1 MKLFEMFSP
10 SSRQKL
16 MEGIDHPEDLI
27 IQQGSKGADRVIQDL
42 AKLENDP
49 STITIKWDGL
59 PALVWGRDKE
69 GNFQL
74 VDKHQFE
81 KIAKGKAEFSTIRDY
96 DEARGANRSSL
107 WAKEE
112 ILRPVLEAATPQVRD
127 QYWFGDFMYAGTPPV
142 NDGKFVFKP
151 NTVEYRVSQDGKLGD
166 KISESQ
172 AGMAVHTF
180 IPGLGSDD
188 QPLVG
193 LKGLDENA
201 GVVFFVGEI
210 KDKPVVKVDENV
222 LAKAQSIVNEHR
234 EAVDKFLANLTEMK
248 AKSVITAMSPFITRM
263 LEEDDISGN
272 IVPRFLEFLPE
283 RLTPAAAEKMLGKN
297 KDGWLYQADGGG
309 PGLLGVWSMWAAVTE
324 LKTSVKQL
332 LDSQMQGSEVQ
343 ALTDGVD
350 AHEGYV
356 FGAGKDKLK
365 LIDRLGFTKAN
376 FARYRISDEE
386 KKAKAD
392 MPMASFCFGRM
403 NPPTLGHGLVME
415 KTVEVGGKDAYIFL
429 SNSQGKDDPLD
440 PSTKSQFIKKM
451 YPKLASHIVDDYVQ
465 GPIYAAN
472 WLYDRGFRNITFVG
486 GSDRLGKAPGSIEK
500 LLNGWNSGPVRT
512 TDAARGDSGREYVN
526 LNFVSSGERDPDA
539 PGVTGYS
546 GTKARQA
553 AADGDEAKFWEYT
566 GASPNLKVG
575 AVNLYQATR
584 AGMGIKDEPAEEGM
598 ESMLDEGVSTKSSIK
613 SILATADSI
622 TKVYSDLKTMA
633 EKWVYNNGS
642 LKGFHRN
649 AAGVGK
655 RWYDT
660 FFWNKMENDLRILLQ
675 ENPKAANKIK
685 DFFNIERDEKGH
697 VSFTTI
703 ARSLPRI
710 LNHVGEML
718 GDDDLKRFGAGWYRK
733 QADYEDYLGRVE
745 AEVND
750 EDDDFTPAPKQPKDN
765 VVGRQNA
772 AAEDVVNQILR
783 SIDKKA
789 AGEIRNAIAREPNK
803 LQALQ
808 RELAKRNIKVG
819 EDIQEGKFRKR
830 DIEEKL
836 ISNEKLNDL
845 KSKYIPDWEMLDHRI
860 LQAKYVAKDH
870 RHAEDFVSYI
880 NKVSEEMDHF
890 AEVTQDVA
898 EVTVKTSTFDVKGLT
913 ILDFK
918 LALKIDK
925 FADRNEIEQ
934 VRMQGN
940 FGMHED
946 IRKVKGGYRLVSKK
960 SGRNLGTYPTRA
972 GAEERE
978 RQVQYFKHAGESIK
992 EAPIELD
999 KDDPM
1004 DPMIYGHQ
1012 GANPAKLKYRMARA
1026 AGQLKDLASRVDGA
1040 SPEEWKRMAQQFEEL
1055 KMNMEQIRYALEEL
1069 GKIRK
1074 KGGIRSRGITI

>member
-1 MKLFEMFSP
+1 MKLLEMFSP

-42 AKLENDP
+42 SKLETDP

-59 PALVWGRDKE
+59 PALVWGRDKD

-81 KIAKGKAEFSTIRDY
+81 KIAKGKAEFSTIKDY

-107 WAKEE
+107 WAKED
-112 ILRPVLEAATPQVRD
+112 ILRPVLDAATPQVRD
-127 QYWFGDFMYAGTPPV
+127 QYWFGDFMFAGTPPTK
-142 NDGKFVFKP
+142 DGKFIFKP
-151 NTVEYRVSQDGKLGD
+151 NTVEYRVSQDGELGD

-210 KDKPVVKVDENV
+210 KDKPTIKVDNNI
-222 LAKAQSIVNEHR
+222 LAKAQSVVNEHR
-234 EAVDKFLANLTEMK
+234 AAVDKFLADLTEMK
-248 AKSVITAMSPFITRM
+248 AKSVVTAMSPFITRM

-309 PGLLGVWSMWAAVTE
+309 PGLLGIWSMWAAVTE
-324 LKTSVKQL
+324 LKTSIKQL

-343 ALTDGVD
+343 ALTDGID

-376 FARYRISDEE
+376 FARYRISDDE

-392 MPMASFCFGRM
+392 MPMAAFCFGRM

-440 PSTKSQFIKKM
+440 PSTKAQFIKKM
-451 YPKLASHIVDDYVQ
+451 YPKLSSHIVDDYVQ

-500 LLNGWNSGPVRT
+500 LLNSWNSGPVRT

-539 PGVTGYS
+539 PGVSGYS

-575 AVNLYQATR
+575 AVDLYQATR
-584 AGMGIKDEPAEEGM
+584 AGMGIKDAPAQEGM
-598 ESMLDEGVSTKSSIK
+598 ESMLD
-613 SILATADSI
+613 
-622 TKVYSDLKTMA
+622 
-633 EKWVYNNGS
+633 
-642 LKGFHRN
+642 
-649 AAGVGK
+649 
-655 RWYDT
+655 
-660 FFWNKMENDLRILLQ
+660 
-675 ENPKAANKIK
+675 
-685 DFFNIERDEKGH
+685 
-697 VSFTTI
+697 
-703 ARSLPRI
+703 
-710 LNHVGEML
+710 
-718 GDDDLKRFGAGWYRK
+718 
-733 QADYEDYLGRVE
+733 
-745 AEVND
+745 
-750 EDDDFTPAPKQPKDN
+750 
-765 VVGRQNA
+765 
-772 AAEDVVNQILR
+772 
-783 SIDKKA
+783 
-789 AGEIRNAIAREPNK
+789 
-803 LQALQ
+803 
-808 RELAKRNIKVG
+808 
-819 EDIQEGKFRKR
+819 EGKFRKR

-836 ISNEKLNDL
+836 ISNDKLNDL
-845 KSKYIPDWEMLDHRI
+845 KSKYLPDWEMLDHRI

-880 NKVSEEMDHF
+880 NKISEEMDHF

-898 EVTVKTSTFDVKGLT
+898 EVTVKTTTFDVKGLT

-918 LALKIDK
+918 LALKVDK
-925 FADRNEIEQ
+925 FADNNEIEQ

-940 FGMHED
+940 FGMHEN
-946 IRKVKGGYRLVSKK
+946 V
-960 SGRNLGTYPTRA
+960 N
-972 GAEERE
+972 
-978 RQVQYFKHAGESIK
+978 

-999 KDDPM
+999 REDPM
-1004 DPMIYGHQ
+1004 DPMIYGYQ
-1012 GANPAKLKYRMARA
+1012 SANPAKLKYRMSRA
-1026 AGQLKDLASRVDGA
+1026 AGQLKDLASRVDNA
-1040 SPEEWKRMAQQFEEL
+1040 SPSEWQTMARQFEEL
-1055 KMNMEQIRYALEEL
+1055 KMNMEQIRHALEEL
-1069 GKIRK
+1069 GKVRK
-1074 KGGIRSRGITI
+1074 KGGVRSRGIDPMLDSIDEGCQYGRYYCSTDKKWKCRTGPKQKRSS

>member
-1 MKLFEMFSP
+1 MFAP
-10 SSRQKL
+10 NSRQKI

-27 IQQGSKGADRVIQDL
+27 IQQGSKGADRVIAEL
-42 AKLENDP
+42 SKLETDP
-49 STITIKWDGL
+49 STVSIKWDGL

-69 GNFQL
+69 GRFQL

-81 KIAKGKAEFSTIRDY
+81 KISKGKAEFSTIKDY

-107 WAKEE
+107 WAKED
-112 ILRPVLEAATPQVRD
+112 ILRPALEAATPQVRD

-142 NDGKFVFKP
+142 KNGKFVFKP
-151 NTVEYRVSQDGKLGD
+151 NTVEYRVSEQGKLGE
-166 KISESQ
+166 KIASSS

-201 GVVFFVGEI
+201 GVVFFLGEI
-210 KDKPVVKVDENV
+210 KDKPTVKIDNTM
-222 LAKAQSIVNEHR
+222 LARAQAVVNEHR
-234 EAVDKFLANLTEMK
+234 AAVDKFIADLTEMK
-248 AKSVITAMSPFITRM
+248 GKSVITSMSPFITRM

-309 PGLLGVWSMWAAVTE
+309 PGLLGVWSMWAAITE
-324 LKTSVKQL
+324 LKISVKQL
-332 LDSQMQGSEVQ
+332 LDTQMGGSEVQ

-365 LIDRLGFTKAN
+365 LVDRLGFTKAN
-376 FARYRISDEE
+376 FARYRVSDEE
-386 KKAKAD
+386 QAAKAK
-392 MPMASFCFGRM
+392 MPMAAFCFGRM

-440 PSTKSQFIKKM
+440 PATKAAFIKKM
-451 YPKLASHIVDDYVQ
+451 YPKFAGHIVDDYVQ

-486 GSDRLGKAPGSIEK
+486 GSDRLGKSPGSIEK

-512 TDAARGDSGREYVN
+512 TDAARGDTGREYVK
-526 LNFVSSGERDPDA
+526 LSFVSSGERDPDA
-539 PGVTGYS
+539 AGVTGYS

-553 AADGDEAKFWEYT
+553 AQQGDEMKFWEFT
-566 GASPNLKVG
+566 GTKPDLKVG

-584 AGMGIKDEPAEEGM
+584 AGLGVKDEPTQEDM
-598 ESMLDEGVSTKSSIK
+598 WSMLDEGVSVNSSVK
-613 SILATADSI
+613 SIVATGDSI
-622 TKVYSDLKTMA
+622 AKVYGDLKTMA

-660 FFWNKMENDLRILLQ
+660 FYWGKMEGDLRTLL
-675 ENPKAANKIK
+675 EKNPKAAGKLQ
-685 DFFNIERDEKGH
+685 DFFNIDKDERGH
-697 VSFTTI
+697 ISFITI
-703 ARSLPRI
+703 GKSLPKI
-710 LNHVGEML
+710 LYQVGERM
-718 GDDDLKRFGAGWYRK
+718 DSKDLQRFSRSWFQRQK
-733 QADYEDYLGRVE
+733 DYEDFLSRVE
-745 AEVND
+745 TEVND
-750 EDDDFTPAPKQPKDN
+750 DEDDVPVQPREPKDN

-772 AAEDVVNQILR
+772 AAEDMVNQILR

-808 RELAKRNIKVG
+808 RELTKRNIKIG
-819 EDIQEGKFRKR
+819 ESLDEDWRKKLAAAGLAASIGLGAAGGAQARVTPGQDANINRLTGKPVATQQVQKDTDKKDIKQGFSKEYLQKVIDGELPRP
-830 DIEEKL
+830 L
-836 ISNEKLNDL
+836 ISKEKAKELLSLDE
-845 KSKYIPDWEMLDHRI
+845 DWR
-860 LQAKYVAKDH
+860 K
-870 RHAEDFVSYI
+870 
-880 NKVSEEMDHF
+880 
-890 AEVTQDVA
+890 
-898 EVTVKTSTFDVKGLT
+898 
-913 ILDFK
+913 K
-918 LALKIDK
+918 LAAAGMAGMMGMSGAAGA
-925 FADRNEIEQ
+925 ADRAPDMKKEPIVATIMINGETKTLDLTPKGFDDVRDAERWIKGFLKDRGIIGWQGKIE
-934 VRMQGN
+934 RSPGSQGDGTGRYQRITIIGTGGLESVN
-940 FGMHED
+940 NED

-960 SGRNLGTYPTRA
+960 TGRNLGTYPTRA
-972 GAEERE
+972 GAVERE
-978 RQVQYFKHAGESIK
+978 RQVQYFKHK
-992 EAPIELD
+992 
-999 KDDPM
+999 
-1004 DPMIYGHQ
+1004 
-1012 GANPAKLKYRMARA
+1012 
-1026 AGQLKDLASRVDGA
+1026 
-1040 SPEEWKRMAQQFEEL
+1040 
-1055 KMNMEQIRYALEEL
+1055 
-1069 GKIRK
+1069 GK
-1074 KGGIRSRGITI
+1074 

>member
-1 MKLFEMFSP
+1 MFSP
-10 SSRQKL
+10 DSRQKI

-27 IQQGSKGADRVIQDL
+27 IQQGSKGADRVIAEL
-42 AKLENDP
+42 SKLETDP
-49 STITIKWDGL
+49 STVSIKWDGL

-69 GNFQL
+69 GRFQL

-81 KIAKGKAEFSTIRDY
+81 KISKGKAEFSTIRAY

-107 WAKEE
+107 WAKED
-112 ILRPVLEAATPQVRD
+112 ILRPALEAATPQVRD

-142 NDGKFVFKP
+142 KNGKFVFKP
-151 NTVEYRVSQDGKLGD
+151 NTIEYRVSEAGKLGE
-166 KISESQ
+166 KIAASS

-201 GVVFFVGEI
+201 GMVFFLGEI
-210 KDKPVVKVDENV
+210 KDKPTVKIDNTI
-222 LAKAQSIVNEHR
+222 LARAQAVVNEHR
-234 EAVDKFLANLTEMK
+234 AAVDKFIADLTEMK
-248 AKSVITAMSPFITRM
+248 GKSVITSMSPFITRM
-263 LEEDDISGN
+263 LEEDDISGD

-324 LKTSVKQL
+324 LKISVKQL
-332 LDSQMQGSEVQ
+332 LDTQMGGSEVQ

-365 LIDRLGFTKAN
+365 LVDRLGFTKAN
-376 FARYRISDEE
+376 FARYRVSDEE
-386 KKAKAD
+386 QTAKAK

-415 KTVEVGGKDAYIFL
+415 KTIAAGGKDAYIFL

-440 PSTKSQFIKKM
+440 PATKAAFIKKM
-451 YPKLASHIVDDYVQ
+451 YPKFAGNIVDDYVQ

-486 GSDRLGKAPGSIEK
+486 GSDRLGKSPGSIEK

-512 TDAARGDSGREYVN
+512 TDAARGDTGREYVK
-526 LNFVSSGERDPDA
+526 LSFVSSGDRDPDA

-553 AADGDEAKFWEYT
+553 AQQGDEMKFWEYT
-566 GASPNLKVG
+566 GAKPDLKVG

-584 AGMGIKDEPAEEGM
+584 AGLGVKDEPTQEDM
-598 ESMLDEGVSTKSSIK
+598 WSMLDEGVSVNSSIK
-613 SILATADSI
+613 SIVATGDSI
-622 TKVYSDLKTMA
+622 AKVYGDLKTMA
-633 EKWVYNNGS
+633 EKWVYNNGQ
-642 LKGFHRN
+642 LRGFHRN

-660 FFWNKMENDLRILLQ
+660 FYWGKMENDLRTLL
-675 ENPKAANKIK
+675 EKNPKAAGKLQ
-685 DFFNIERDEKGH
+685 DFFNTDRDERGH
-697 VSFTTI
+697 ISFITMGK
-703 ARSLPRI
+703 SLPQI
-710 LNHVGEML
+710 LYQVGERM
-718 GDDDLKRFGAGWYRK
+718 DSKDLQRFGRSWFQRQK
-733 QADYEDYLGRVE
+733 DYEDFLGRVE
-745 AEVND
+745 SEVND
-750 EDDDFTPAPKQPKDN
+750 DEDDVPAPAAAPKDN

-772 AAEDVVNQILR
+772 AAEDMVNQILK

-819 EDIQEGKFRKR
+819 ESLDENWRK
-830 DIEEKL
+830 KL
-836 ISNEKLNDL
+836 AAAGMAGMMGLSGASGAADRSPESVPNKIVATLIIAGETKTLDL
-845 KSKYIPDWEMLDHRI
+845 T
-860 LQAKYVAKDH
+860 AKNFK
-870 RHAEDFVSYI
+870 
-880 NKVSEEMDHF
+880 
-890 AEVTQDVA
+890 
-898 EVTVKTSTFDVKGLT
+898 DVKEATKWLEKF
-913 ILDFK
+913 LDDRGIENWSG
-918 LALKIDK
+918 KIE
-925 FADRNEIEQ
+925 RG
-934 VRMQGN
+934 VRGSGN
-940 FGMHED
+940 YERMHTSN
-946 IRKVKGGYRLVSKK
+946 VNTNVGAAGKK
-960 SGRNLGTYPTRA
+960 
-972 GAEERE
+972 
-978 RQVQYFKHAGESIK
+978 ESIQ

-1004 DPMIYGHQ
+1004 DPMIYGHDK
-1012 GANPAKLKYRMARA
+1012 ANPGKLKYRMARA

-1040 SPEEWKRMAQQFEEL
+1040 SPGEWRTMARQFEEL
-1055 KMNMEQIRYALEEL
+1055 KMNMEQIRHALEEL
-1069 GKIRK
+1069 GKIK
-1074 KGGIRSRGITI
+1074 SKGGIRSRGITI